1 MTKTDFILTL
11 LLILIIVVATIHMV
25 SRAISIDDI
34 KQQEEIKN
42 KL

>member
-25 SRAISIDDI
+25 NRAISIDDI